1 MWYEGG
7 CDVGVCGTREGV
19 MWVSVVQ
26 GRVGVEEGECGY
38 IHIYSNQ
45 LTMSKLCSMDSN
57 LI

>member
-1 MWYEGG
+1 
-7 CDVGVCGTREGV
+7 
-19 MWVSVVQ
+19 MWVYVVQ

-38 IHIYSNQ
+38 IHIYYSNQ